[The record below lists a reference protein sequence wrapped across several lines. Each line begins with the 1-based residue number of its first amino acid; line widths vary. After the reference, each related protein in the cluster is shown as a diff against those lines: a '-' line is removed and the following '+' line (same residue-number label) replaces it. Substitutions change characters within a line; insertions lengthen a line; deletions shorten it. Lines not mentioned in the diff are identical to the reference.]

1 MNKISL
7 VLFVFLLT
15 IATMANAE
23 TVAPCQ
29 LGTNW
34 AVDPSRQLADGE
46 EIFKLP
52 ASRIVTI
59 SQREKPGSSRIVW
72 RRCSLPA
79 GTQVIR
85 GGATEWVKVCG
96 NTILAEG
103 EALRLA
109 LRGEVGP
116 QGPRGFT
123 GEQGQ
128 PGENLVPPRRPL
140 CGESWKTGR
149 RWGCVAAAAIIV
161 GFAASQGGGGD
172 DNKEVVTTLPPCTN
186 LPCKR

>member
-1 MNKISL
+1 MKRNGL
-7 VLFVFLLT
+7 FLFAFLFVF
-15 IATMANAE
+15 ATMASAD
-23 TVAPCQ
+23 TVAPQCQ
-29 LGTNW
+29 LGTQW

-52 ASRIVTI
+52 ASRVVTI

-109 LRGEVGP
+109 LRGEIGPQGP

-123 GEQGQ
+123 GE
-128 PGENLVPPRRPL
+128 PGKDLTPIKRPL
-140 CGESWKTGR
+140 CGESWRTGR
-149 RWGCVAAAAIIV
+149 RWACVAVAAIVV
-161 GFAASQGGGGD
+161 GAAASQGGGD
-172 DNKEVVTTLPPCTN
+172 DKEKVTTLPPCTS
-186 LPCKR
+186 LPCN